1 MKVRSAILFFL
12 MSVMTGTSSHAAPTD
27 IVFPPIDG
35 SPNLFPA
42 STGFAFG
49 AQIGFT
55 VVQTSSA
62 HRPQLLSFSVTEGR
76 ILDQLD
82 LDSDFGS
89 VEGSAS
95 RSLIFLKVHDQS
107 GLLILYG
114 QGVDG
119 SQRLSVAKSDRD
131 GRMRK
136 IWSIMSESPGGL
148 VSADSDLAVNFD
160 GSRICWTYYSSGVG
174 EAELHRRDTL
184 DVPAARMP
192 WLVRRSVDGS
202 QAAQHNAPVSSMSR
216 LARRLALIRVDDGTR
231 LASVELRFD
240 SLFSS
245 SVFFDDVNNRVVALA
260 ETTAYIFAAG
270 FDRLDPDFTLTPELR
285 LSQVFGQGMSRDG
298 RFLLGYGGY
307 IPDEAGSGVNFYFAY
322 DLQRRTA
329 YELDL
334 KEQLFPFVN
343 GMTFHRETGVLFAPL
358 VLKLTLGAGESLND
372 GIPRETDVI
381 QLEPDGSLTL
391 AARMSVPKRS
401 ADGSRL
407 KLTTDSSVEVS
418 ATGALAF
425 IQSDNNRL
433 FTFDTANG
441 EIVSE
446 QLVDRA
452 GRLLSIRLL
461 EPLNRILAS
470 DLSTKNLLIVDAS
483 TAPAIASVKLK
494 RHRTVI
500 AGRNFLSG
508 AHLLINGV
516 DQGLAKR
523 SAENP
528 GGEIVVDQGK
538 RDFPDGEEFS
548 LEVVN
553 RDGARSAPFV
563 LRR

>member
-1 MKVRSAILFFL
+1 MKVRNAILFLL
-12 MSVMTGTSSHAAPTD
+12 MSMINGTSSHAAPTD

-35 SPNLFPA
+35 SPDLFPA

-49 AQIGFT
+49 DQIGFT

-62 HRPQLLSFSVTEGR
+62 HKPQLLSFSVTEGR

-82 LDSDFGS
+82 LDSDFGT

-95 RSLIFLKVHDQS
+95 RSFIFLKVHEQS

-119 SQRLSVAKSDRD
+119 SQRLSAAKSDRD

-136 IWSIMSESPGGL
+136 LWSIMSESPGGL

-160 GSRICWTYYSSGVG
+160 GSRICWIYYSSGVG
-174 EAELHRRDTL
+174 EARLHRQDTL
-184 DVPAARMP
+184 QVPAARMP
-192 WLVRRSVDGS
+192 LLVRRSADGS
-202 QAAQHNAPVSSMSR
+202 QVAQHNPPVSSMSH

-240 SLFSS
+240 SLFSA

-260 ETTAYIFAAG
+260 EATAYIFAPG
-270 FDRLDPDFTLTPELR
+270 FDRLDPDFTFTPKPGH
-285 LSQVFGQGMSRDG
+285 SVSGQGMSRDG

-307 IPDEAGSGVNFYFAY
+307 IPDEAGSGVSFYFAY
-322 DLQRRTA
+322 DLERRTA

-372 GIPRETDVI
+372 GIAREADVI
-381 QLEPDGSLTL
+381 HLEPDGSLTL
-391 AARMSVPKRS
+391 AARMTLPKRS

-407 KLTTDSSVEVS
+407 KLTTDSNVEVS

-441 EIVSE
+441 EIISE

-461 EPLNRILAS
+461 ERLNRILAS
-470 DLSTKNLLIVDAS
+470 DLSTRNLLIVDAI

-538 RDFPDGEEFS
+538 RDFPAGEEFS